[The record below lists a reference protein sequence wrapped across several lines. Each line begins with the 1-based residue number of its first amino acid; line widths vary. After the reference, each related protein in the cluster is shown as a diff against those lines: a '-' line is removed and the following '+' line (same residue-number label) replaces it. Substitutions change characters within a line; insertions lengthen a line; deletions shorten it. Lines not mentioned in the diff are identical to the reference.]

1 MSTFIAA
8 PLKPHEQASKGIYGS
23 FEMDPVVKLIV
34 EARVLFLFK
43 EPNIG
48 NLLTLLTLV
57 EVDDDI
63 CVETDGKSLFYNREN
78 VKSATQNELMDR
90 MRVLAQFVD
99 VEAQ

>member
-1 MSTFIAA
+1 
-8 PLKPHEQASKGIYGS
+8 
-23 FEMDPVVKLIV
+23 MDPVIRLIV

-48 NLLTLLTLV
+48 NPLTLLTLV

-78 VKSATQNELMDR
+78 VKQATRDELMDR
-90 MRVLAQFVD
+90 MRVLAPFVE
-99 VEAQ
+99 VEHPTN

>member
-1 MSTFIAA
+1 
-8 PLKPHEQASKGIYGS
+8 
-23 FEMDPVVKLIV
+23 MDPVVKLIV
-34 EARVLFLFK
+34 EARVFFLFK

-48 NLLTLLTLV
+48 KLLTLLTLV

-78 VKSATQNELMDR
+78 VKQATRHELMDR